1 MADNTQDMRKMGF
14 EVGFNIYDDENGLPN
29 LTKNIQKAVAESEK
43 LTKSLSDVEK
53 VTSSLSSSTSKTSE
67 TTEKASKAQGN
78 FAKSIKDAWKSGTE
92 SAKSAMD
99 QLQKEIDKT
108 EAKLNSGKLNPIDAE
123 STTAELAKM
132 KVAFSQIENEVLKSS
147 DKISRYS
154 QQTYEDMT
162 LYNKQEIQNRVRD
175 FQKETAAKKAE
186 LAQQVQDYKTSMQQL
201 SANYSPISSNT
212 GNNFKQ
218 SLKSSILTGGIELLG
233 VRALADAFEDLGSQ
247 IVSIN
252 YNTVNTQRI
261 MQDFSQETANA
272 ITDSA
277 IQIAKNS
284 GILVTDAQDIQAA
297 WVRINDKYADS
308 AELLNKISSATAKF
322 MNVGEVE
329 DAEKAVK
336 LVNSSML
343 QFKMDVD
350 EGIETLNKWAYM
362 ADKTALG
369 TADEFGESAAKIGG
383 FMTSISGNMDD
394 AIVMTSIV
402 GDRLAKNGE
411 EAGNS
416 IKTILSYLT
425 RTKTRNLFDDIAES
439 TGDATYSLSE
449 ANGKFKDFAGL
460 MDTVSRAYNMAMHEG
475 NDVLAKQIQEAL
487 GATRQGDVAL
497 TILQNWSEEAEKY
510 YGMIEE
516 AGSGSGSYLEQQ
528 NAALMTTF
536 KNQWNSLYAT
546 IAEFGTVIANS
557 GVLQGMTSIMNGAEG
572 LLEKFNELPPA
583 VQKSVVVFAELSI
596 GIAVV
601 KKLNEYMGITEKLN
615 EISTIGTASKRA
627 EAEAIRDMTNER
639 LKNLLAMQQEIALS
653 NEIALTTSNNMIGS
667 AASEFQILNQA
678 LADGEINAVQYT
690 NACKNM
696 IAGLEGI
703 AEEDKNC
710 ITALTMQAVATKKA
724 GEETKKKT
732 VLDKYS
738 SAASKEEAKAEASKT
753 VTKKAGTKADQES
766 AVTSA
771 TETIATKSTTVAIN
785 EETSAKQSNILA
797 TKNEIVQESKNTIAN
812 IAAAA
817 SEKAQAAAI
826 TIKAGAQELANK
838 AMSAGKFAIGALLS
852 PLGLATAAFTA
863 FTLVVKYN
871 SEEIDRQQKKL
882 DEASERY
889 NELDSEINEL
899 TEKQKTTG
907 LSSEEL
913 NRLDLLNKEM
923 DIQRKIQKIEQQRMA
938 DLTTFSR
945 GAFSD
950 YIDQWKEARN
960 SGSSNNIES
969 FINAQNQKLNIKDYL
984 TSLFNVG
991 TSNVTG
997 MAFQFPDVKN
1007 AIDGIDVL
1015 QGKYQLINGLLKQ
1028 TKTIQS
1034 RILNDENSSNATLGI
1049 KHSVLGAVNGLLQ
1062 KQLGMQDDI
1071 ELQMLEK
1078 NQQALAYRNQL
1089 QSQIDN
1095 GMFSGEKLNNAKE
1108 EIAALDEIIEKT
1120 TVATDK
1126 VDEYAS
1132 ATENIT
1138 VEGIDEIGTNFT
1150 SFMSELDNY
1159 INKVKEGTLTTED
1172 LMTMGKKYDGFYD
1185 VLNAGAE
1192 EQLHFLEQIRQ
1203 NEINST
1209 AYDLEEQ
1216 RVLLIE
1222 RETELMKEISALK
1235 KDIESGKG
1243 VDTTQLEEAN
1253 KELTGISEKLR
1264 EIDAIKNITIM
1275 VDVVGAEEIASV
1287 LNDLVS
1293 STKQL
1298 TDAQQQLAY
1307 GTALS
1312 KTELFSL
1319 AMTYPE
1325 LLYQANLFNEVSVEG
1340 QQAAINSVLDMK
1352 EQEFDAK
1359 IDEQIAELQAQQ
1371 IACQNQLD
1379 LEQQKQDL
1387 LNTLDAE
1394 GQNARLGNTEQ
1405 FYDIYG
1411 QYKQLEGENFV
1422 TVEDGKVTKY
1432 AESEQIQADDA
1443 QSGGEAKSDIANDT
1457 GTNVVG
1463 AAKQTTEKTG
1473 NLQQNSIKSFA
1484 ASLQAAWTLLKSFA
1498 SKAWEMIKSGNFNI
1512 GDWFNQSISQA
1523 VSDAGKYSDTGD
1535 IDSNIYSEVE
1545 ITPERVTIGG
1555 QELSD
1560 WTDEQRKGSR
1570 QTVEAIKVQQQNI
1583 KNMISNLEALKNLD
1597 LGDIN
1602 GSNDY
1607 YLKQA
1612 IATQEKAAKEAE
1624 KAAKDAERAAEQTA
1638 QAIERIIQEYERN
1651 VESLQDRIVK
1661 ALKKKYQEM
1670 YDERKKQL
1678 EKEQEAQLKVHNDR
1692 IDQLR
1697 DEIDKIKG
1705 DTPEDK
1711 QAELGRLQ
1719 DELAGWMKDDST
1731 LGKSKQKELM
1741 GKIKDLKQEI
1751 QIDDLEDQIEKEQD
1765 KIEEINN
1772 YFKQLLSSDSPLYD
1786 PVLKNI
1792 DAQMTNQA
1800 LYAEANEMIRR
1811 EQTQQ
1816 IIDLLLAYDP
1826 DYSGIA
1832 QLMGQTAGQVIAM
1845 EVIKALNNYRD
1856 LRDNTITA
1864 NGGKY
1869 TMSGGSG
1876 GSGGSS
1882 GSSSGSGGQ
1891 RYHTVVGGDPWGDTL
1906 WDLAVHYYGDG
1917 SKWDKIYNANRDQVS
1932 DPDLIY
1938 PGQRLLIPFKTGGHT
1953 GSSEGVAYLDKKER
1967 VLTDQQTRAF
1977 DQMVFDF
1984 LPKINTSLLNVQNP
1998 QNGGNKTVNYD
2009 KELVSIKVDKVVNNT
2024 PFDIENGEQNL
2035 NKMFKKTLQK
2045 SGMNL
2050 R

>member
-43 LTKSLSDVEK
+43 LTRSLSDVEK
-53 VTSSLSSSTSKTSE
+53 VTSSLSSSTAKTSE

-78 FAKSIKDAWKSGTE
+78 FAKEVKDAWKAGTE
-92 SAKSAMD
+92 SAKSAMA
-99 QLQKEIDKT
+99 QLKQEIDKL
-108 EAKLNSGKLNPIDAE
+108 ENKLDSGKLTPIDAKA
-123 STTAELAKM
+123 TTSELAKL
-132 KVAFSQIENEVLKSS
+132 KSAFSQIENEVKRSS
-147 DKISRYS
+147 DKTSKYS
-154 QQTYEDMT
+154 KEAYELMT
-162 LYNKQEIQNRVRD
+162 LYNKQEIESRVRD
-175 FQKETAAKKAE
+175 AQKETAAKKAE
-186 LAQQVQDYKTSMQQL
+186 LAQQVKDYKASMQQL
-201 SANYSPISSNT
+201 DTRYSSISSNT
-212 GNNFKQ
+212 GSNFRQ
-218 SLKSSILTGGIELLG
+218 SLKSSILTGGVELLG
-233 VRALADAFEDLGSQ
+233 VRALADAFENLGSQ
-247 IVSIN
+247 IISIN

-261 MQDFSQETANA
+261 MQDFSEETANA

-277 IQIAKNS
+277 IQIAKES
-284 GILVTDAQDIQAA
+284 GILVTDAQEIQAA

-308 AELLNKISSATAKF
+308 TELLNKISSATAKF

-343 QFKMDVD
+343 QFNMDVD

-383 FMTSISGNMDD
+383 FMTSVSGNMND

-402 GDRLAKNGE
+402 GDRLAKSGD

-425 RTKTRNLFDDIAES
+425 RTKTRTLFDDIAES

-460 MDTVSRAYNMAMHEG
+460 MDTVSRAYNMAMREG

-497 TILQNWSEEAEKY
+497 TLLQNWTEEADKY

-601 KKLNEYMGITEKLN
+601 KKLNEYMGVTEKLN

-627 EAEAIRDMTNER
+627 EAEAIRDVTSER

-653 NEIALTTSNNMIGS
+653 NEIALTTSNNMIG
-667 AASEFQILNQA
+667 AAANEFQILNQA
-678 LADGEINAVQYT
+678 LESGEINAIQYT

-696 IAGLEGI
+696 MAGLEGI
-703 AEEDKNC
+703 AEEDRNC
-710 ITALTMQAVATKKA
+710 ITALTMQAAATKKA

-753 VTKKAGTKADQES
+753 VTKKAGTKVDQES
-766 AVTSA
+766 AATSTA
-771 TETIATKSTTVAIN
+771 ETIATKSTTVAIN
-785 EETSAKQSNILA
+785 EETAAKKSNIIA
-797 TKNEIVQESKNTIAN
+797 TKNEIVQESKSTIAN

-838 AMSAGKFAIGALLS
+838 AMNAGKFALGALLS
-852 PLGLATAAFTA
+852 PLGLATAAFAA

-882 DEASERY
+882 DEANERY

-923 DIQRKIQKIEQQRMA
+923 DIQKQIQEIEQKRMA

-950 YIDQWKEARN
+950 YIDQWKEAMN
-960 SGSSNNIES
+960 SGSSDNIES
-969 FINAQNQKLNIKDYL
+969 FIEAQNTKLGFKDYL
-984 TSLFNVG
+984 NSYINMATGNEIG
-991 TSNVTG
+991 TVLK
-997 MAFQFPDVKN
+997 FPDIKN
-1007 AIDGIDVL
+1007 AIDSVDTL
-1015 QGKYQLINGLLKQ
+1015 QGKYRSITGLLQ
-1028 TKTIQS
+1028 YTKKVQS
-1034 RILNDENSSNATLGI
+1034 DILNDENTSNGLVGVKHTL
-1049 KHSVLGAVNGLLQ
+1049 LGAINGLLE
-1062 KQLGMQDDI
+1062 KQTGMQDEV
-1071 ELQMLEK
+1071 ELQMLER
-1078 NQQALAYRNQL
+1078 NQQALTYRNQL

-1095 GMFSGEKLNNAKE
+1095 GMFSGEKLSNAKE

-1120 TVATDK
+1120 TVATEK
-1126 VDEYAS
+1126 VDEYVS

-1138 VEGIDEIGTNFT
+1138 VEGIDEIGTTFT

-1159 INKVKEGTLTTED
+1159 INKVKEGTLSTED

-1222 RETELMKEISALK
+1222 RETELMKEIATLK

-1243 VDTTQLEEAN
+1243 VDTTRLEEAN

-1387 LNTLDAE
+1387 LTTLDAE

-1422 TVEDGKVTKY
+1422 TVENGKVTKY

-1443 QSGGEAKSDIANDT
+1443 ESGGEAKSDIANDT

-1463 AAKQTTEKTG
+1463 AAKQTNEKTG

-1484 ASLQAAWTLLKSFA
+1484 ASLQAALTLVKSFA
-1498 SKAWEMIKSGNFNI
+1498 SKAWEMFTNRNFNI
-1512 GDWFNQSISQA
+1512 KDWFNQSISQA
-1523 VSDAGKYSDTGD
+1523 VSDAGKYSDPD
-1535 IDSNIYSEVE
+1535 AVDSNIYSEVE

-1560 WTDEQRKGSR
+1560 WTDEQRKHSR
-1570 QTVEAIKVQQQNI
+1570 ETIQAIKIQQQNI
-1583 KNMISNLEALKNLD
+1583 DNMIGNLEALKNLD
-1597 LGDIN
+1597 LGDVN

-1612 IATQEKAAKEAE
+1612 IAAQEKAAEAAE

-1731 LGKSKQKELM
+1731 LGKAKQKELM

-1751 QIDDLEDQIEKEQD
+1751 QIDDLEDQIDKEQD

-1876 GSGGSS
+1876 GSGRSS
-1882 GSSSGSGGQ
+1882 GSSVGSGGQ

-1984 LPKINTSLLNVQNP
+1984 LPKINTSLLNVQSP
-1998 QNGGNKTVNYD
+1998 QSGGNKTVNYD